1 MENNVYLIPPILI
14 CCSHL
19 FFSFLIVHNNLAQY
33 DSPVSPSPGIFFSK
47 GCWQHSGIYFDT
59 EYFNLNEQNSSD
71 KFFYFW

>member
-47 GCWQHSGIYFDT
+47 GC
-59 EYFNLNEQNSSD
+59 
-71 KFFYFW
+71 